1 MRYFMQGQGIAPER
15 TRSFTWLT
23 NASLALSPR
32 PCHSPKRQ
40 RCRVIATASRPET
53 TDWVR
58 KLGASHVADH
68 RRPLDEAVKAIGF
81 DGIDYLAAITSTP
94 GSVPA
99 IAAAMNPQGH
109 ITLIDNFDES
119 ILPFKAKSITISW
132 EMMFTRSLFQTKDM
146 DAQHR
151 LLSEVSALVDAGVLR
166 STLTQNLGRISAE
179 NLRKA
184 HAAIESGRVFGKVV
198 LEGF

>member
-1 MRYFMQGQGIAPER
+1 MIQLAAR
-15 TRSFTWLT
+15 LT
-23 NASLALSPR
+23 GLT
-32 PCHSPKRQ
+32 
-40 RCRVIATASRPET
+40 VIATASRPET
-53 TDWVR
+53 TEWVR

-94 GSVPA
+94 GTVPA
-99 IAAAMNPQGH
+99 VTAAMNPQGH
-109 ITLIDNFDES
+109 ITFIDNFDES

-146 DAQHR
+146 DAQRR
-151 LLSEVSALVDAGVLR
+151 LLNEVSALVDAGVLR

>member
-1 MRYFMQGQGIAPER
+1 
-15 TRSFTWLT
+15 LT
-23 NASLALSPR
+23 
-32 PCHSPKRQ
+32 
-40 RCRVIATASRPET
+40 VIATASRPET

-68 RRPLDEAVKAIGF
+68 RRPLDQAVKAIGF

-94 GSVPA
+94 RSAPA

-109 ITLIDNFDES
+109 ITFIDNFDES